1 VIGARLAGATRS
13 RPGRDRPARP
23 EPQPQ
28 AGPAGHPAL
37 LRASSITKI
46 FYADGGQV
54 PAVRGVDLTLHRG
67 QFVAVMG
74 PSGSGKSTLLHLL
87 GGLERP
93 TSGEIWLDGR
103 RVDTLSQA
111 RWAVLRR
118 RHVGFVFQFFNLLS
132 NMTVADNVE
141 LAALMGGATRRQAA
155 QRRDELLGE
164 LGLRGKADA
173 APARLSGGEQQ
184 RVALARAMAN
194 RPSLLL
200 ADEPTGNLDS
210 AASRAVLR
218 LLSRAHA
225 DGQTI
230 LLVTHDARVASAAER
245 VICLSDGMVVDDA
258 LMSPPAPGPAPGRPG
273 LAAPAGAPATL
284 SSATLA
290 RVLRLRG

>member
-1 VIGARLAGATRS
+1 MIGARLAGGATRI
-13 RPGRDRPARP
+13 RPGVKAPANPRPA
-23 EPQPQ
+23 QP
-28 AGPAGHPAL
+28 GHPVL

-46 FYADGGQV
+46 FQADGGQV
-54 PAVRGVDLTLHRG
+54 PAIRGVDLALGRG

-164 LGLRGKADA
+164 LGLRGRADA

-210 AASRAVLR
+210 AASRGVLR
-218 LLSRAHA
+218 LLGRAHA

-258 LMSPPAPGPAPGRPG
+258 LMGPPGPGPAAG
-273 LAAPAGAPATL
+273 LTAPAGPPSAL
-284 SSATLA
+284 SSAALA